1 MSVLPCV
8 FAVSVSSS
16 FAIVHNSSAFEDFT
30 PAARFLTLP
39 PSAGGNSSVMC
50 TMFEILEDK
59 IAFEGEETVLVT
71 IVLPL
76 INATRLGDNSTALV
90 VISDND
96 GEK

>member
-1 MSVLPCV
+1 MLYI
-8 FAVSVSSS
+8 S
-16 FAIVHNSSAFEDFT
+16 FASCLHNSSAFEDFT

-50 TMFEILEDK
+50 TSFEILEDK
-59 IAFEGEETVLVT
+59 IAFEGEERVRVA
-71 IVLPL
+71 IVLPP

-96 GEK
+96 GEKWLL

>member
-1 MSVLPCV
+1 
-8 FAVSVSSS
+8 
-16 FAIVHNSSAFEDFT
+16 
-30 PAARFLTLP
+30 
-39 PSAGGNSSVMC
+39 MC